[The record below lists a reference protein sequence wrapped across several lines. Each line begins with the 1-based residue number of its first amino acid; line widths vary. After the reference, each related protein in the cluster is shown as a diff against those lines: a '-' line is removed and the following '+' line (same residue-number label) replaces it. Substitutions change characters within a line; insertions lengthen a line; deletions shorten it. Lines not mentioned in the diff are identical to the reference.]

1 MRRVIYPA
9 LFAAIA
15 AVTINVAAAAPQVV
29 NTNKQATLV
38 MKNGDRHTGTLVYH
52 NNANFNLIENGQD
65 RAYAIDDV
73 AVLDFAGGNPAAA
86 ELAKLPASDNSSN
99 DMERHMLVLRD
110 GTVVHGRM
118 YTITPTAITVNTQG
132 GHQNF
137 DLNNVSRLYVN
148 PGTSRQLFASILNAN
163 AATVPTTGTTAAQA
177 GAEIVVSSRN
187 QWTSTGLTVRRG
199 ETLNF
204 RTTGEIR
211 LSPDST
217 DIASVAGSKIGRRPA
232 ANAPMPNELA
242 GALIARIGNS
252 RPFGIGDQTS
262 WPVPASGQLFLGIN
276 DDSLGD
282 NTGEFRVAITRT
294 QIRR

>member
-38 MKNGDRHTGTLVYH
+38 MKNGARHTGTLVYH

-73 AVLDFAGGNPAAA
+73 AVLELAGGQPTAA
-86 ELAKLPASDNSSN
+86 ELNRLPASDGSSN
-99 DMERHMLVLRD
+99 DMERHMLVLRN
-110 GTVVHGRM
+110 GNVVQGRM
-118 YTITPTAITVNTQG
+118 YTITPTAITINTQG

-137 DLNNVSRLYVN
+137 DLNDVSRLYVN
-148 PGTSRQLFASILNAN
+148 PGTARQMYASILNPAA
-163 AATVPTTGTTAAQA
+163 AATSGTTPVQA
-177 GAEIVVSSRN
+177 GADIVVSSRN
-187 QWTSTGLTVRRG
+187 QWTSTGITVRRG
-199 ETLNF
+199 ETLSF
-204 RTTGEIR
+204 RTTGEIQ
-211 LSPDST
+211 LSPDT
-217 DIASVAGSKIGRRPA
+217 ADIASVAGSKTGRRPA

-262 WPVPASGQLFLGIN
+262 WPVPASGVLFLGIN

-282 NTGEFRVAITRT
+282 NNGEFRVEISRT